1 MTFNYQYVVL
11 VLIGTIAL
19 LCAQL
24 SISILFLTTEE
35 INENRSK
42 NEAFLLSTP
51 RKWIYMLLICLCG
64 LHIIIYLFLYVLL
77 GQLPSCGC
85 LLYRKERFPVP
96 TAATRDTCTLPLSV
110 CFFVARSAE
119 VINKVQRAS
128 KTDREREGGTRAV
141 TTNYGTV
148 KVSDEAHLSGSL
160 IERGRPT

>member
-1 MTFNYQYVVL
+1 M
-11 VLIGTIAL
+11 
-19 LCAQL
+19 
-24 SISILFLTTEE
+24 TTEE
-35 INENRSK
+35 INENGSK

-51 RKWIYMLLICLCG
+51 RKWIYILLICLCG

-128 KTDREREGGTRAV
+128 KTDRERRRHSRSDHKLWDSQSLWRGAPKRISDRKGQTHVTGPWLRFFFFFVISAV
-141 TTNYGTV
+141 FFFIFALYFC
-148 KVSDEAHLSGSL
+148 
-160 IERGRPT
+160 

>member
-19 LCAQL
+19 LCAQF
-24 SISILFLTTEE
+24 SISILFFTTEQVNG
-35 INENRSK
+35 IGSK

-51 RKWIYMLLICLCG
+51 RKWIYILLICLCG

-128 KTDREREGGTRAV
+128 KTDRERRRHSR
-141 TTNYGTV
+141 
-148 KVSDEAHLSGSL
+148 SDHKLWDSQSL
-160 IERGRPT
+160 